1 MMKRKSGQILILVLL
16 IVVVA
21 LSVGLSVASR
31 NITNLRS
38 STQTEQSQRAFS
50 AAEGGVEDVLADLNT
65 IANNPDVATGSGLDV
80 NVPVGEITANVNV
93 KASNIFEA
101 TIEEGTVGQINLEG
115 YGGGTMTIEWISRDD
130 SIENSSPRPSIELTF
145 VCQNSTCFGTPGSNG
160 FSQHRLAYQAES
172 ISGQS
177 GFTSCSVNPLA
188 EKFYCKITVN
198 VSGSDN
204 PLFVR
209 IRPLWKKATV
219 KVTGAGD
226 FPVQTYDVVS
236 TATTDLGITRR
247 VQVRRTTLPQ
257 LPAALDYVLF
267 SQNDIVK

>member
-1 MMKRKSGQILILVLL
+1 MKTKPGQILILVLL

-50 AAEGGVEDVLADLNT
+50 AAEGGVEDVLADLSS
-65 IANNPDVATGSGLDV
+65 IASNPDVASEGGLDV
-80 NVPVGEITANVNV
+80 SVPVGEITASVNV
-93 KASNIFEA
+93 KSSNIFESA
-101 TIEEGTVGQINLEG
+101 IEEGTVGQINLEG
-115 YGGGTMTIEWISRDD
+115 YGGGNVTIEWISRAD
-130 SIENSSPRPSIELTF
+130 SFENSSPRPSVELTF
-145 VCQNSTCFGTPGSNG
+145 VCQNATCFGTPGSNG
-160 FSQHRLAYQAES
+160 YSQHRLAFQAES

-177 GFTSCSVNPLA
+177 GFSSCTVNPSTSD
-188 EKFYCKITVN
+188 FYCRTTVN

-204 PLFVR
+204 PLFMRV
-209 IRPLWKKATV
+209 RPLWKKATV
-219 KVTGAGD
+219 RVSGAGS

-236 TATTDLGITRR
+236 TATTDLGITRK

-267 SQNDIVK
+267 SENDIVK